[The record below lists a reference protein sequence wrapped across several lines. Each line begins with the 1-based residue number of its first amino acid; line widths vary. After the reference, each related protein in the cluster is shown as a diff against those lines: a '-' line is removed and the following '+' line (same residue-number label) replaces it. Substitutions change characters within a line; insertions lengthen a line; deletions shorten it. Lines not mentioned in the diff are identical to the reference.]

1 MECYVGL
8 DVHSKASV
16 FVIQDA
22 GGQVVTHGD
31 VPTTPEGFQRWQAV
45 HRVPTGTPVALES
58 GTVAF
63 FVAREL
69 TALGLTP
76 SVIDAREVR
85 LKAHR
90 PTQKSDRRDA
100 FELCDGLRRGS

>member
-22 GGQVVTHGD
+22 GGQVVTRGD
-31 VPTTPEGFQRWQAV
+31 VPTTPEGFQRWQEV
-45 HRVPTGTPVALES
+45 QRLPTGTPVALES

-63 FVAREL
+63 
-69 TALGLTP
+69 
-76 SVIDAREVR
+76 S
-85 LKAHR
+85 
-90 PTQKSDRRDA
+90 S
-100 FELCDGLRRGS
+100 RGS